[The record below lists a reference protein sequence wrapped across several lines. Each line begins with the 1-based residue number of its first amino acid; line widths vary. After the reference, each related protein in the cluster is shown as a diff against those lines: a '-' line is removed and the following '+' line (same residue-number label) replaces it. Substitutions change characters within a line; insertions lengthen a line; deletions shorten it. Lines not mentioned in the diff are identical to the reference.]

1 MNIGSVSII
10 LAFIATLFSSYYY
23 FRLMRL
29 ELEVST
35 NKKAKKN
42 QSKKVKI
49 ENGRVSYYVGVFLI
63 VVASAFLFY
72 LFITY
77 QFQYKYVYNY
87 SSRDLPIGFL
97 ISSFW
102 AGQEG
107 SFLFWTLMNALLGI
121 LFIKTS
127 KKYEASGMFFFTI
140 VQLFFLAILIK
151 ASPFT
156 TFDKTPPDGSGL
168 NPLLQN
174 FWMVIHPPILF
185 IGYAAAAFPFILA
198 IGSLI
203 KKDFDGWVKH
213 ALPWT
218 VLTSFTLGAG
228 IILGA
233 FWAYETLGWGGY
245 WGWDP
250 VENSSLIPWLTI
262 LALLHGLL
270 VQNMKGSLKK
280 TNYILAIITFIL
292 VIYATFLTR
301 SGVLSDFSVHSFA
314 NLGINTFLILFMA
327 ILAILGFGIFINRL
341 KSIRVV
347 SMDTSALNRE
357 NGLGI
362 SVIVFIAMA
371 VLTFVGTSSPILSG
385 FFGDPSQVDISFY
398 NRMNL
403 WPAILMALLLGII
416 PFLTWIEHNTREI
429 LKKLTTSLILTA
441 ISIILVIY
449 FGISTLPMIIFAGMA
464 AFAFWTNLLV
474 AISNRKKGWQQVGA
488 PISHIGVGM
497 ILMAII
503 ISGLFDE
510 SERIVLEKDI
520 SGNALG
526 YTLLYKGLEKKSDGK
541 DVVLIDVSKDDKIFT
556 AKPRLFYNNKT
567 RGMMR
572 EPDVKSGIL
581 VDLYVSPLE
590 RREFEQ
596 KSSGHP
602 LILKKGETKNI
613 DEYSI
618 TFIDYKMSSHS
629 DTPGAISIGAEL
641 EITKGEQKTSVIPVM
656 IIAGKNRDY
665 QSVHIGLSEDLHS
678 SPTITLTGV
687 NADSKAIQI
696 MISGLPGHDHTANAA
711 PEQLV
716 VEISEKPFM
725 NILWAG
731 SIILLIGVYFSLH
744 RRAVNLIRKGESTN
758 ESV

>member
-10 LAFIATLFSSYYY
+10 LAFIATLFSCFYY
-23 FRLMRL
+23 FRLMRS
-29 ELEVST
+29 EQVIIKD
-35 NKKAKKN
+35 KKVKKN
-42 QSKKVKI
+42 QHPKVKI
-49 ENGRVSYYVGVFLI
+49 GKTRISYYTGVILI

-77 QFQYKYVYNY
+77 QFQYKYVYGY
-87 SSRDLPIGFL
+87 SSRDLPLGFL

-121 LFIKTS
+121 IFIKTS
-127 KKYEASGMFFFTI
+127 RKYEASGMFFFSI
-140 VQLFFLAILIK
+140 IQLFFLAILIK
-151 ASPFT
+151 ASPFET
-156 TFDKTPPDGSGL
+156 YNQTPPDGSGL

-185 IGYAAAAFPFILA
+185 IGYAAAAFPFVLA
-198 IGSLI
+198 ISSLV
-203 KKDFDGWVKH
+203 KKDFDGWIKH

-218 VLTSFTLGAG
+218 VFTSLTLGAG

-250 VENSSLIPWLTI
+250 VENSSLIPWLTV
-262 LALLHGLL
+262 LALIHSLL

-280 TNYILAIITFIL
+280 TNYLLAIITFSL

-301 SGVLSDFSVHSFA
+301 SGILSDFSVHSFA
-314 NLGINTFLILFMA
+314 DLGINSFLIIFMA
-327 ILAILGFGIFINRL
+327 LLIIFGFGIFFNRF
-341 KSIRVV
+341 KSIPVV
-347 SMDTSALNRE
+347 SMDTSALNKE

-362 SVIVFIAMA
+362 SVIVFITMA

-398 NRMNL
+398 NKVNL

-416 PFLTWIEHNTREI
+416 PFLTWIEHNAKEI
-429 LKKLTTSLILTA
+429 FKKLITSLILTML
-441 ISIILVIY
+441 SIILAVY
-449 FGISTLPMIIFAGMA
+449 LGITKPVMIVFSATS
-464 AFAFWTNLLV
+464 AFAFWTNILV

-497 ILMAII
+497 ILIAII

-510 SERIVLEKDI
+510 SERVVLEKDKA
-520 SGNALG
+520 GNALG
-526 YTLLYKGLEKKSDGK
+526 YNLVYKGLEQKPDGK
-541 DVVLIDVSKDDKIFT
+541 DVVQIDVIKDDEVFN
-556 AKPRLFYNNKT
+556 ARPRLFYNNKI

-590 RREFEQ
+590 RRTFEQ
-596 KSSGHP
+596 KPEGHS
-602 LILKKGETKNI
+602 LILRKGETKNI
-613 DEYSI
+613 DEYII
-618 TFIDYKMSSHS
+618 TFIEYKMSSHA
-629 DTPGAISIGAEL
+629 DTPGAFSIGAEL
-641 EITKGEQKTSVIPVM
+641 EIAKGEQKTSVIPVM
-656 IIAGKNRDY
+656 IIAGKNRNS
-665 QSVHIGLSEDLHS
+665 QPIHIGLSEDLHS
-678 SPTITLTGV
+678 SPTVALTGV
-687 NADSKAIQI
+687 NADSKSIQLI
-696 MISGLPGHDHTANAA
+696 IGGLPGHNHMVSDA
-711 PEQLV
+711 PEQLI

-731 SIILLIGVYFSLH
+731 SIILLIGAYFSLH
-744 RRAVNLIRKGESTN
+744 RRTANLIQKGEKSI
-758 ESV
+758 

>member
-10 LAFIATLFSSYYY
+10 LAFIATLFSGFYY
-23 FRLMRL
+23 FRLMRS
-29 ELEVST
+29 EQEIIN

-42 QSKKVKI
+42 QQPKVKI
-49 ENGRVSYYVGVFLI
+49 KNARISYYITVILI
-63 VVASAFLFY
+63 TVASAFLFY

-77 QFQYKYVYNY
+77 QFQYKYVYGY
-87 SSRDLPIGFL
+87 SSRDLPFGFL

-127 KKYEASGMFFFTI
+127 KKYEAPGMFFFSI
-140 VQLFFLAILIK
+140 IQLFFLAILIK

-156 TFDKTPPDGSGL
+156 TYAQTPPDGSGL

-185 IGYAAAAFPFILA
+185 IGYAAAAFPFVMA
-198 IGSLI
+198 IASLVRR
-203 KKDFDGWVKH
+203 DFDDWVKH

-218 VLTSFTLGAG
+218 VFTSLTLGAG

-250 VENSSLIPWLTI
+250 VENSSLIPWLTV
-262 LALLHGLL
+262 LALLHSLL
-270 VQNMKGSLKK
+270 VHNMKGSLKK
-280 TNYILAIITFIL
+280 TNYLLAIVTFIL

-314 NLGINTFLILFMA
+314 TLGINSFLILFMA
-327 ILAILGFGIFINRL
+327 ILTIFGFGVFFNRY
-341 KSIRVV
+341 KSIPIV

-385 FFGDPSQVDISFY
+385 FFGDPSQVDTSFY
-398 NRMNL
+398 NRVNL
-403 WPAILMALLLGII
+403 WPAIFMALFLGII
-416 PFLTWIEHNTREI
+416 PFLAWIEHNAKEI
-429 LKKLTTSLILTA
+429 FKKLTISLILTVL
-441 ISIILVIY
+441 SIIIAVY
-449 FGISTLPMIIFAGMA
+449 FGITKPVMFIFTATS
-464 AFAFWTNLLV
+464 AFAFWTNILV

-497 ILMAII
+497 ILIAII
-503 ISGLFDE
+503 ISGLFDK
-510 SERIVLEKDI
+510 SERLVLEKDKP
-520 SGNALG
+520 GNALG
-526 YTLLYKGLEKKSDGK
+526 YNLVYKGLEQKPDGK
-541 DVVLIDVSKDDKIFT
+541 DIVHIEVSIDNEIFN
-556 AKPRLFYNNKT
+556 ARPRLFYSDKI

-590 RREFEQ
+590 RRKFEQ
-596 KSSGHP
+596 KSTGHP
-602 LILKKGETKNI
+602 LILKKGETKNM
-613 DEYSI
+613 DEYAI

-629 DTPGAISIGAEL
+629 DTPDAISIGAEL
-641 EITKGEQKTSVIPVM
+641 EISKGNQKTSVTPVL
-656 IIAGKNRDY
+656 IIAGKNRTS
-665 QSVHIGLSEDLHS
+665 QPTHIGLSKDLHN
-678 SPTITLTGV
+678 SPTVALTGV
-687 NADSKAIQI
+687 NADNKSVQL
-696 MISGLPGHDHTANAA
+696 MISGLPGHDHATNAA
-711 PEQLV
+711 PEQLII
-716 VEISEKPFM
+716 EISEKPFM

-731 SIILLIGVYFSLH
+731 CIILLIGAYFSLH
-744 RRAVNLIRKGESTN
+744 RRTVNLIQKSGQSI
-758 ESV
+758 